1 MTDSW
6 AIVLAAAI
14 PVFATGLG
22 WIVKLL
28 LNLSRDNKYDH
39 SIVMV
44 EIQNLTKVVK
54 KGRKKLDKHI
64 DWHFHEK

>member
-6 AIVLAAAI
+6 AIVIAAAI

-28 LNLSRDNKYDH
+28 LNLSKDNKYDH
-39 SIVMV
+39 NVVME
-44 EIQNLTKVVK
+44 EIQTLTKVVK
-54 KGRKKLDKHI
+54 KSSKKLDKHI